1 MAEQQY
7 RRGEGITPI
16 QNMNTRQLRMYIR
29 ERAEEAQERVSS
41 IKKLDDTSRA
51 FQDQLSHVYSYGP
64 GRGGAIKKDTSH
76 MSKEEMAE
84 YAYALR
90 DLNMLDTDSK
100 VSRDLD
106 YKENKER
113 YEKFIKERTREDN
126 PNDLEKARWKRYLT
140 DKGNVSK
147 RGYQEYKNF
156 VNFLRNIDEAMS
168 TYGYESIKDYYY
180 DETDREEQAFISD
193 LLVEVYEE
201 NKAEKTGVALTPSE
215 LLDKFQDKL
224 DEHKQER
231 KAQILRQR
239 DIDKA
244 KKARKAK
251 SAPLPKAKNVKAKN
265 TKSNSKSVKV
275 KQVGKMKSGS
285 IRNKQTPKRS

>member
-7 RRGEGITPI
+7 KRGEGITPI

-29 ERAEEAQERVSS
+29 ERAEEAQERISS

-51 FQDQLSHVYSYGP
+51 FQDQLSHVYSYGA

-76 MSKEEMAE
+76 MSKEEMVE

-90 DLNMLDTDSK
+90 DLNMLDTESK
-100 VSRDLD
+100 FSRDLD

-126 PNDLEKARWKRYLT
+126 PNELEKARWKKYLT

-201 NKAEKTGVALTPSE
+201 NKAEKTGVALTPSD